1 MKQMTFASLDYANK
15 KRVTRREKFL
25 GEMDTVIP
33 WVQLIAVIE
42 PHYPKTNPRGGRPTL
57 PLEAMLR
64 VYFMQQ
70 WFALSDPAMEDELHE
85 SESMRRF
92 AGLSLIDDA
101 IPSDTSILRFLHLLE
116 KHRLTE
122 TIGTEVRQLLKS
134 RGLILRTGTIVDAT
148 IINAPSST
156 KNADGQRDPD
166 MTQTKKGQQW
176 YFGMKAHI
184 GVDAESGL
192 VHTVVTS
199 TASVNDKCRFND
211 LLHGEETAVWADR
224 GYDYPDIRRR
234 CAERGQFL
242 GIAVR
247 KTPGEPRWQVDRQI
261 NHLIS
266 KVRARVEHPFRIIK
280 RQFGF
285 TKVRYRGL
293 EKNTAQI
300 HSLFALANLF
310 MARQQLAQAV

>member
-1 MKQMTFASLDYANK
+1 
-15 KRVTRREKFL
+15 
-25 GEMDTVIP
+25 
-33 WVQLIAVIE
+33 
-42 PHYPKTNPRGGRPTL
+42 
-57 PLEAMLR
+57 
-64 VYFMQQ
+64 
-70 WFALSDPAMEDELHE
+70 MEDELHE

-101 IPSDTSILRFLHLLE
+101 IPSDTAILRFRHLLE
-116 KHRLTE
+116 KHKLTE
-122 TIGTEVRQLLKS
+122 AIGAEVRQLLKS
-134 RGLILRTGTIVDAT
+134 RGLILRTAT

-156 KNADGQRDPD
+156 RNADGQRDPD
-166 MTQTKKGQQW
+166 MTQTRKGQQW

-199 TASVNDKCRFND
+199 TAGVNDKCRFD
-211 LLHGEETAVWADR
+211 QLLHGDETAVWADR
-224 GYDYPDIRRR
+224 GYDYPDILRR

-242 GIAVR
+242 GIALR

-285 TKVRYRGL
+285 AKVRFAIAVWRRTPRRFTRCLRWRIRSWRGGSWRGRC
-293 EKNTAQI
+293 E
-300 HSLFALANLF
+300 
-310 MARQQLAQAV
+310 